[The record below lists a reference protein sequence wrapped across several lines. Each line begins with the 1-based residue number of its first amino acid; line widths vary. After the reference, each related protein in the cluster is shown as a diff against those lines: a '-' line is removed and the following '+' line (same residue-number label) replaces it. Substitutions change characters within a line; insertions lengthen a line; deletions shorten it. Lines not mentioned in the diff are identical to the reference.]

1 MAWRIG
7 IDIGGTFTDVAMVE
21 EHSGRIAI
29 AKVPTTPRDFG
40 QGVIDGLRRGLAEN
54 AIDPDDV
61 ALLAHATTVVTN
73 ALLEHK
79 GAKCGFIATRGFR
92 DLLELRRS
100 SRPDLYDLFQDAPG
114 VLVPRRY
121 RFEITERVD
130 AQGEV
135 VTPLAMDEIP
145 ALVEAIR
152 AAGLQTVAVSFLFS
166 FLNDSHELAVG
177 AALREALPDVGVF
190 LSCEVLPEIREF
202 ERASTTAVC
211 AYVGPLLAGYLD
223 RLSQATAAL
232 GLPALHVMG
241 SSGGVFDIAE
251 GLRMPAMA
259 VESGP
264 AAGVIAAALAGRQL
278 GRPNLLSFDMG
289 GTTAKASV
297 IIGHEVAVTAEYE
310 VGGAANARRWM
321 HGTGHPIRVPV
332 IDLAEVSAGG
342 GSIAWV
348 DPGGALKVGPG
359 SAGADPG
366 PAAYG
371 AGGIRATVTDADVVL
386 GWLDRDAL
394 LDGALPIDLAAAERA
409 IATDVAGT
417 FGLSVPEAA
426 SRIVEVVT
434 SNMAQALR
442 IVSVERGHDPREFSL
457 IAFGGAGPVHA
468 VALAEELAIPEVIIP
483 PAPGAF
489 SALGLVAT
497 DLKRDYART
506 LYADLGSVDPDRVGA
521 AFAAME
527 AAGEAMLEA
536 ASVPAERRALP
547 RFADVRYRRQAYELT
562 LPMEDGPMEDGPMED
577 GPMEDGPVGRVLLDR
592 LAASFH
598 DKHEQTYGHA
608 NRQEPVQLVN
618 LRLTAIGRLPDLKL
632 AQKSDPSSARKR
644 SRDVWFATTGF
655 VQADVHWR
663 NGLMAGTAIEG
674 PAIIEA
680 LDSTTVVPPGWIAR
694 IDELGYIRLTRD

>member
-7 IDIGGTFTDVAMVE
+7 IDIGGTFTDVALVE
-21 EHSGRIAI
+21 EGSGRIGI
-29 AKVPTTPRDFG
+29 AKVLTTQRDFG
-40 QGVIDGLRRGLAEN
+40 QGVIEGIRKGLLEN
-54 AIDPDDV
+54 AVDAADV
-61 ALLAHATTVVTN
+61 TLLSHATTVVTN

-79 GAKCGFIATRGFR
+79 GARCGFIATRGFR

-100 SRPDLYDLFQDAPG
+100 SRPDLYDLFQDGPSI
-114 VLVPRRY
+114 LVPRRY
-121 RFEITERVD
+121 RFEITERID
-130 AQGEV
+130 AQGQV
-135 VTPLAMDEIP
+135 VTPLATDEIP
-145 ALVEAIR
+145 ALIEAVR
-152 AAGLQTVAVSFLFS
+152 SAGLQTVAVSFLFS
-166 FLNDSHELAVG
+166 FLNDSHEKAVG

-211 AYVGPLLAGYLD
+211 AYVGPLLAGYLG
-223 RLSQATAAL
+223 RLSQATRTL

-278 GRPNLLSFDMG
+278 GRPDLISFDMG

-297 IIGHEVAVTAEYE
+297 IVDHQVAVTAEYE
-310 VGGAANARRWM
+310 VGGAANTKRWM

-348 DPGGALKVGPG
+348 DPGGALKVGPH

-371 AGGIRATVTDADVVL
+371 AGGTRPTVTDADVVL
-386 GWLDRDAL
+386 GWLDREAL
-394 LDGALPIDLAAAERA
+394 LGGGLKIDLAAAERA
-409 IATDVAGT
+409 IATVADA
-417 FGLSVPEAA
+417 FGLSVRDAA
-426 SRIVEVVT
+426 ARIVEVVN

-468 VALAEELAIPEVIIP
+468 LALAEELAIPEVIIP

-506 LYADLGSVDPDRVGA
+506 LYADLSSVDPARVGD

-527 AAGEAMLEA
+527 AAGAAMLEA
-536 ASVPAERRALP
+536 ASVPPDRRALP
-547 RFADVRYRRQAYELT
+547 RSADVRYRRQAYELT
-562 LPMEDGPMEDGPMED
+562 LPV
-577 GPMEDGPVGRVLLDR
+577 EDGPVTRDSLDR
-592 LAASFH
+592 LAAAFH
-598 DKHEQTYGHA
+598 EKHAQTYGHA
-608 NRQEPVQLVN
+608 NREEPVQLVN
-618 LRLTAIGRLPDLKL
+618 LRLTAIGKLPDLKL
-632 AQKSDPSSARKR
+632 AQPFDAASARVR
-644 SRDVWFATTGF
+644 TRDVWFAATGF
-655 VQADVHWR
+655 VSAQVHWR
-663 NGLMAGTAIEG
+663 NGLPPGAAIAG

-680 LDSTTVVPPGWIAR
+680 LDSTTVLPPGWVGR
-694 IDELGYIRLTRD
+694 VDELGYVRLTRA

>member
-21 EHSGRIAI
+21 EDSGRIGI
-29 AKVPTTPRDFG
+29 AKVLTTPRDFG
-40 QGVIDGLRRGLAEN
+40 QGVIEGITRGLAEN
-54 AIDPDDV
+54 AIDPPDV
-61 ALLAHATTVVTN
+61 AVLSHATTVVTN

-100 SRPDLYDLFQDAPG
+100 SRPDLYDLFQDGPS

-121 RFEITERVD
+121 RWEITERVD

-135 VTPLAMDEIP
+135 VTPLATDEIP
-145 ALVEAIR
+145 ALIEAIR
-152 AAGLQTVAVSFLFS
+152 AAELQTVAVSFLFS
-166 FLNDSHELAVG
+166 FLNDSHERAVG
-177 AALREALPDVGVF
+177 AALRAALPDVGVF

-223 RLSQATAAL
+223 RLSKATSAL
-232 GLPALHVMG
+232 GLPALLVMG

-297 IIGHEVAVTAEYE
+297 IAGHEVAVTAEYE
-310 VGGAANARRWM
+310 VGGAANTKRWM

-348 DPGGALKVGPG
+348 DPGGALKVGPA

-371 AGGIRATVTDADVVL
+371 HGGTRPTVTDADV
-386 GWLDRDAL
+386 DRDSL
-394 LDGALPIDLAAAERA
+394 LGGELPIDLAAAERA
-409 IATDVAGT
+409 VFEGVAAR
-417 FGLSVPEAA
+417 FGLSVREAA
-426 SRIVEVVT
+426 ARIVEVVN

-527 AAGEAMLEA
+527 AAGAAMLQA
-536 ASVPAERRALP
+536 AQVSMERQALP

-562 LPMEDGPMEDGPMED
+562 LPMEDGPVTRPM
-577 GPMEDGPVGRVLLDR
+577 LDR

-598 DKHEQTYGHA
+598 EKHEQTYGHA
-608 NRQEPVQLVN
+608 NRQEAVQLVN
-618 LRLTAIGRLPDLKL
+618 LRLTAVGRLPDLKL
-632 AQKSDPSSARKR
+632 AQTFDPASARVQ
-644 SRDVWFATTGF
+644 SRDRV
-655 VQADVHWR
+655 R
-663 NGLMAGTAIEG
+663 AG
-674 PAIIEA
+674 
-680 LDSTTVVPPGWIAR
+680 
-694 IDELGYIRLTRD
+694 

>member
-7 IDIGGTFTDVAMVE
+7 IDIGGTFTDVALVE
-21 EHSGRIAI
+21 EDSGRIGI
-29 AKVPTTPRDFG
+29 AKVLTTPRDFG
-40 QGVIDGLRRGLAEN
+40 EGVIQGIRKGLSEN
-54 AIDPDDV
+54 AIDPADV
-61 ALLAHATTVVTN
+61 TLLSHATTVVTN

-79 GAKCGFIATRGFR
+79 GAKCGMVATRGFR

-100 SRPDLYDLFQDAPG
+100 SRPDLYDLFQDGPSI
-114 VLVPRRY
+114 LVPRRY
-121 RFEITERVD
+121 RYEITERID
-130 AQGEV
+130 AQGDV
-135 VTPLAMDEIP
+135 VTPLAADELP
-145 ALVEAIR
+145 ALIAAIR
-152 AAGLQTVAVSFLFS
+152 AAGLQTIAVSFLFS
-166 FLNDSHELAVG
+166 FLNDSHEKAVG
-177 AALREALPDVGVF
+177 AALRDALPGVQVF

-211 AYVGPLLAGYLD
+211 AYVGPLLASYLG
-223 RLSQATAAL
+223 RLSQATSAL
-232 GLPALHVMG
+232 GLPELYVMG

-278 GRPNLLSFDMG
+278 DRPNLISFDMG

-297 IIGHEVAVTAEYE
+297 IVGHEVAVTAEYE
-310 VGGAANARRWM
+310 VGGAANTKRWM

-348 DPGGALKVGPG
+348 DPGGALKVGPR

-371 AGGIRATVTDADVVL
+371 AGGTQPTVTDADVIL
-386 GWLDRDAL
+386 GWLDREAL
-394 LDGALPIDLAAAERA
+394 LGGGLKIDLPAAERA
-409 IATDVAGT
+409 IGEVARA
-417 FGLSVPEAA
+417 FGLSVRDAA
-426 SRIVEVVT
+426 ARIVEVVN

-442 IVSVERGHDPREFSL
+442 IVSVERGYDPREFSL

-506 LYADLGSVDPDRVGA
+506 LYADLGSVDPTRVSD

-527 AAGEAMLEA
+527 AAGVAMLDA
-536 ASVPAERRALP
+536 ASVPPARRALP
-547 RFADVRYRRQAYELT
+547 RLADVRYRRQAYELT
-562 LPMEDGPMEDGPMED
+562 LPVDPGPITRES
-577 GPMEDGPVGRVLLDR
+577 LDH
-592 LAASFH
+592 LAEAFH
-598 DKHEQTYGHA
+598 ERHRRTYGHA
-608 NRQEPVQLVN
+608 NREEPVQLVN
-618 LRLTAIGRLPDLKL
+618 LRMTAIGKLPDLKL
-632 AQKSDPSSARKR
+632 AQPHDPASARVR
-644 SRDVWFATTGF
+644 SREVWFPTAGF
-655 VQADVHWR
+655 VPAEVHWR
-663 NGLMAGTAIEG
+663 NGLPPGATVTG

-680 LDSTTVVPPGWIAR
+680 LDSTTVVPPGWAGR
-694 IDELGYIRLTRD
+694 IDDLGYIRLQRV

>member
-21 EHSGRIAI
+21 EGSGRIGI
-29 AKVPTTPRDFG
+29 AKVLTTPHDFG
-40 QGVIDGLRRGLAEN
+40 QGVIDGITRGLWQN
-54 AIDPDDV
+54 DIDPADV
-61 ALLAHATTVVTN
+61 ALLSHATTVVTN

-79 GAKCGFIATRGFR
+79 GAKCGFVATRGFR

-100 SRPDLYDLFQDAPG
+100 SRPDLYDLFQDGPSI
-114 VLVPRRY
+114 LVPRRY
-121 RFEITERVD
+121 RYEITERIG

-135 VTPLAMDEIP
+135 VTPLAESEIP
-145 ALVEAIR
+145 ALIAAIR
-152 AAGLQTVAVSFLFS
+152 EAGLQTVAVSFLFS
-166 FLNDSHELAVG
+166 FLNDSHERAVG
-177 AALREALPDVGVF
+177 AALRAALPDVGVF

-223 RLSQATAAL
+223 RLSKATTAL

-278 GRPNLLSFDMG
+278 GRPNLISFDMG

-297 IIGHEVAVTAEYE
+297 IVNHQVAVTAEYE
-310 VGGAANARRWM
+310 VGGAANTKRWM

-342 GSIAWV
+342 GSIAWI
-348 DPGGALKVGPG
+348 DPGGALKVGPH

-371 AGGIRATVTDADVVL
+371 AGGDRPTVTDADVVL
-386 GWLDRDAL
+386 GWLDRRAL

-409 IATDVAGT
+409 IETGVAAP
-417 FGLSVPEAA
+417 FGLTVGEAA
-426 SRIVEVVT
+426 ARIVEVVN

-506 LYADLGSVDPDRVGA
+506 LYADLGTVDPARVGD
-521 AFAAME
+521 AFAAMQ
-527 AAGEAMLEA
+527 AAGAAMLQA
-536 ASVPAERRALP
+536 ASVPADRQALP

-562 LPMEDGPMEDGPMED
+562 LPFDP
-577 GPMEDGPVGRVLLDR
+577 GPVTNETLDR

-598 DKHEQTYGHA
+598 EKHEQTYGHA
-608 NRQEPVQLVN
+608 NREEAVQLVN
-618 LRLTAIGRLPDLKL
+618 LRVTAIGKLPDLTL
-632 AQKSDPSSARKR
+632 AQPADVSTARVGT
-644 SRDVWFATTGF
+644 RDVWFPTTGF
-655 VQADVHWR
+655 APARVYWR
-663 NGLMAGTAIEG
+663 NGLTAGTTIAG
-674 PAIIEA
+674 PAILEA
-680 LDSTTVVPPGWIAR
+680 LDSTTVVPPGWNGR
-694 IDELGYIRLTRD
+694 VDELGYIRLTRAR